1 MSAGLWAAVAAVG
14 ALGTAACCY
23 AMWYSKSGMPALRA
37 LDADFQCLDM
47 LFRYTPERAFSSFE
61 KVGKRGRSLLKRF
74 WLTDFGFIASFG
86 LVMLA
91 VGHNTGVL
99 APLRYAMYALAC
111 LRGAADALENL
122 LLLRALA
129 AYPQRRLTG
138 TVRAASAATTL
149 KWLFMGLWV
158 AGLFI
163 NLVYRAA
170 QL

>member
-1 MSAGLWAAVAAVG
+1 
-14 ALGTAACCY
+14 
-23 AMWYSKSGMPALRA
+23 
-37 LDADFQCLDM
+37 
-47 LFRYTPERAFSSFE
+47 
-61 KVGKRGRSLLKRF
+61 
-74 WLTDFGFIASFG
+74 
-86 LVMLA
+86 
-91 VGHNTGVL
+91 
-99 APLRYAMYALAC
+99 MYALAC

-129 AYPQRRLTG
+129 AYPKRRLTG